1 MLEKLISLIKNKNI
15 KDIKIKLMQQPDKKN
30 NLKIQYVHHINDK
43 RT

>member
-1 MLEKLISLIKNKNI
+1 MLEKLISLIIKNI

-30 NLKIQYVHHINDK
+30 NLRIQYVHHINDK